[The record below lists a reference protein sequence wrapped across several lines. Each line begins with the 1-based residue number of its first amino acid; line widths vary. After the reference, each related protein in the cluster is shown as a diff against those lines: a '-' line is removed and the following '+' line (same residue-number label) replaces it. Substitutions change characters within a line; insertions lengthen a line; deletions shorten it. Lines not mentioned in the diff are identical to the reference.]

1 MIDEEKKRIRR
12 EIRGLKNGVSFEDK
26 TSRSKAIL
34 EKVEQLPDFFQAK
47 TVMLYWA
54 MADEVQTSDF
64 VINWAASKRVI
75 LPCVNGTDL
84 DLRVFRGVEDLVAG
98 ENFGI
103 PEPSGELFTA
113 YDEID
118 LILVPG
124 VAFDV
129 ENNRMGRG
137 KAYYDKL
144 LSSLKAYKLGVCF
157 DFQLLKSVPT
167 DEHDVRMD
175 RIVSE

>member
-12 EIRGLKNGVSFEDK
+12 EIRTLKKAVTLEEK
-26 TSRSKAIL
+26 TSRSIAIL
-34 EKVEQLPDFFQAK
+34 DKVEHLPEFASAK

-54 MADEVQTSDF
+54 MADEVQTADF
-64 VINWAASKRVI
+64 VIKWAASKRVI
-75 LPCVNGTDL
+75 LPCVNGNDL
-84 DLRVFRGVEDLVAG
+84 DLRVFRGEEDLIAG

-103 PEPSGELFTA
+103 PEPSGQLFTA

-144 LSSLKAYKLGVCF
+144 LSSLKAFKLGICF
-157 DFQLLKSVPT
+157 DFQLLQSVPT
-167 DEHDVRMD
+167 DEHDIKMD

>member
-1 MIDEEKKRIRR
+1 MIDEEKKRIRK
-12 EIRGLKNGVSFEDK
+12 EIRTLKNAISLEEK
-26 TSRSKAIL
+26 TSRSIVIL
-34 EKVEQLPDFFQAK
+34 ENVEQLPEFIEAK

-64 VINWAASKRVI
+64 VIKWAASKRVI
-75 LPCVNGTDL
+75 LPCVNGNTL

-129 ENNRMGRG
+129 DNNRMGRG

-144 LSSLKAYKLGVCF
+144 LSSLKAFKLGVCF
-157 DFQLLKSVPT
+157 YFQLLESVPT
-167 DEHDVRMD
+167 DEHDIKMD
-175 RIVSE
+175 QIVSE

>member
-12 EIRGLKNGVSFEDK
+12 EIRALKKLVSLEEK
-26 TSRSKAIL
+26 RRRSKQIL
-34 EKVEQLPDFFQAK
+34 EKVEQLPEFISAK
-47 TVMLYWA
+47 TVLLYWA

-64 VINWAASKRVI
+64 VMKWAESKRVI
-75 LPCVNGTDL
+75 LPCVNGNDL
-84 DLRVFRGVEDLVAG
+84 DLRVFRGAEDLIAG

-113 YDEID
+113 YEEID

-157 DFQLLKSVPT
+157 DFQFLESVPT
-167 DEHDVRMD
+167 DEHDIKMD

>member
-1 MIDEEKKRIRR
+1 MIDEEKKQIRR
-12 EIRGLKNGVSFEDK
+12 EIRSLKNGVSLEEK
-26 TSRSKAIL
+26 TSRSITIL
-34 EKVEQLPDFFQAK
+34 EKVEQLPEFIAAK

-54 MADEVQTSDF
+54 MADEVQTADF
-64 VINWAASKRVI
+64 VIKWAVNKRVI
-75 LPCVNGTDL
+75 LPCVNGDDL
-84 DLRVFRGVEDLVAG
+84 DLRVFRGVEDLIAG

-113 YDEID
+113 YEEID

-124 VAFDV
+124 VAFDL

-157 DFQLLKSVPT
+157 DFQLLQSVPT
-167 DEHDVRMD
+167 DEHDIKMD
-175 RIVSE
+175 GIVSE

>member
-12 EIRGLKNGVSFEDK
+12 EIRRLKNAVSLEEK
-26 TSRSKAIL
+26 TSRSKVIL
-34 EKVEQLPDFFQAK
+34 EKVEQLPEFIAAK

-64 VINWAASKRVI
+64 VIKWSASKRVI
-75 LPCVNGTDL
+75 LPCVNGNDL
-84 DLRVFRGVEDLVAG
+84 DLRVFRGEEDLVMG

-103 PEPSGELFTA
+103 PEPSGELFMD

-124 VAFDV
+124 VAFDLAS
-129 ENNRMGRG
+129 NRMGRG

-144 LSSLKAYKLGVCF
+144 LSSLKAFKLGVCF
-157 DFQLLKSVPT
+157 DFQYLQSVPT
-167 DEHDVRMD
+167 DEHDIKMD
-175 RIVSE
+175 QIITE

>member
-1 MIDEEKKRIRR
+1 MIDEEKKRIRK
-12 EIRGLKNGVSFEDK
+12 EIRQLKNAISLEEKVR
-26 TSRSKAIL
+26 RSKLIL
-34 EKVEQLPDFFQAK
+34 DKVEQLPEFISAK

-54 MADEVQTSDF
+54 MDDEVQTSDF
-64 VINWAASKRVI
+64 VVKWAASKRVI
-75 LPCVNGTDL
+75 LPCVNGNDL
-84 DLRVFRGVEDLVAG
+84 DLRVFRGEEDLVAG

-103 PEPSGELFTA
+103 PEPSGELFLD

-129 ENNRMGRG
+129 DNNRMGRG
-137 KAYYDKL
+137 KAYYDRL

-157 DFQLLKSVPT
+157 DFQLLQSVPT
-167 DEHDVRMD
+167 DEHDIKMD

>member
-1 MIDEEKKRIRR
+1 MIDEEKKRIRK
-12 EIRGLKNGVSFEDK
+12 EIRRLKNAVSLEEK
-26 TSRSKAIL
+26 TNRSIAIL
-34 EKVEQLPDFFQAK
+34 EKVEQLPEFMAAE
-47 TVMLYWA
+47 TVMFYWA

-64 VINWAASKRVI
+64 VIKWSASKRVI
-75 LPCVNGTDL
+75 LPCVNGNDL
-84 DLRVFRGVEDLVAG
+84 DLRVFRGTEDLIAG

-113 YDEID
+113 YNEID

-129 ENNRMGRG
+129 DNNRMGRG

-144 LSSLKAYKLGVCF
+144 LSSLKAFKLGVCF
-157 DFQLLKSVPT
+157 DFQLLQSVPT
-167 DEHDVRMD
+167 DEHDIKMD
-175 RIVSE
+175 QIVSE

>member
-1 MIDEEKKRIRR
+1 MPEFA
-12 EIRGLKNGVSFEDK
+12 V
-26 TSRSKAIL
+26 
-34 EKVEQLPDFFQAK
+34 AK

-54 MADEVQTSDF
+54 MADEVQTSEF
-64 VINWAASKRVI
+64 VIKWAGSKRVI
-75 LPCVNGTDL
+75 LPCVNGNDL
-84 DLRVFRGVEDLVAG
+84 DLRVFRGLEDLIAG

-113 YDEID
+113 YEEID

-129 ENNRMGRG
+129 DNNRMGRG

-144 LSSLKAYKLGVCF
+144 LSSLKAFKLGVCF
-157 DFQLLKSVPT
+157 DFQLLESVPT
-167 DEHDVRMD
+167 DEHDIKMD
-175 RIVSE
+175 RIISE

>member
-1 MIDEEKKRIRR
+1 MIDEEKKQIRR
-12 EIRGLKNGVSFEDK
+12 EIRALKNAVSLEEK
-26 TSRSKAIL
+26 TSRSKEIL
-34 EKVEQLPDFFQAK
+34 EKVEQLPEFIAAK

-64 VINWAASKRVI
+64 VIKWSASKRVI
-75 LPCVNGTDL
+75 LPCVNGNDL
-84 DLRVFRGVEDLVAG
+84 DLRVFRGEEDLVMG

-103 PEPSGELFTA
+103 PEPSGELFTD
-113 YDEID
+113 YNEID

-124 VAFDV
+124 VAFDIA
-129 ENNRMGRG
+129 NNRMGRG

-144 LSSLKAYKLGVCF
+144 LSSLKAFKLGVCF

-167 DEHDVRMD
+167 DEHDIKMD

>member
-1 MIDEEKKRIRR
+1 MIDEEKKLIRR
-12 EIRGLKNGVSFEDK
+12 EIRNLKNAVSLDEK
-26 TSRSKAIL
+26 TSRSISIL
-34 EKVEQLPDFFQAK
+34 EKLEQLPEFKSAK

-54 MADEVQTSDF
+54 MADEVQTDDF
-64 VINWAASKRVI
+64 VIKWAESKRVI
-75 LPCVNGTDL
+75 LPCVNGNDL
-84 DLRVFRGVEDLVAG
+84 DLRVFRGEEDLIAG

-103 PEPSGELFTA
+103 PEPSGELFTD
-113 YDEID
+113 YEEID

-129 ENNRMGRG
+129 DNNRMGRG

-157 DFQLLKSVPT
+157 DFQLLQSVPT
-167 DEHDVRMD
+167 DEHDIKMD

>member
-12 EIRGLKNGVSFEDK
+12 EIRILKDKIPLNEKMKRSVS
-26 TSRSKAIL
+26 IL
-34 EKVEQLPDFFQAK
+34 KKVECLPEFVSAQ

-54 MADEVQTSDF
+54 MTDEVQTADF
-64 VINWAASKRVI
+64 VIKWAASKRVI
-75 LPCVNGTDL
+75 LPCVNGNDL
-84 DLRVFRGVEDLVAG
+84 DLRVFKGEEDLIAG

-103 PEPSGELFTA
+103 PEPSGDLFTA
-113 YDEID
+113 NKEID

-124 VAFDV
+124 VAFDI

-144 LSSLKAYKLGVCF
+144 LSTLDAYKLGVCF

-167 DEHDVRMD
+167 DEHDIKMD
-175 RIVSE
+175 KMISE

>member
-12 EIRGLKNGVSFEDK
+12 EIRALKNAVPLEEK
-26 TSRSKAIL
+26 MKRSISIL
-34 EKVEQLPDFFQAK
+34 DRLEQLPEFIHAK

-64 VINWAASKRVI
+64 VIKWSASKRVI
-75 LPCVNGTDL
+75 LPCVNGNDL
-84 DLRVFRGVEDLVAG
+84 DLRVFRGEEDLVMG

-103 PEPSGELFTA
+103 PEPSGELFTD
-113 YDEID
+113 YEEID

-124 VAFDV
+124 VAFDI

-144 LSSLKAYKLGVCF
+144 LSSLKAFKLGMCF
-157 DFQLLKSVPT
+157 NFQLLKTVPT
-167 DEHDVRMD
+167 DEHDIKMD
-175 RIVSE
+175 MIISE

>member
-12 EIRGLKNGVSFEDK
+12 EIRNLKKTVSLEEK
-26 TSRSKAIL
+26 TNRSVGIL
-34 EKVEQLPDFFQAK
+34 KKVEQLPEFAAAK

-54 MADEVQTSDF
+54 MTDEVQTSDF
-64 VINWAASKRVI
+64 VIKWARSKRVI
-75 LPCVNGTDL
+75 LPCVNGNDL
-84 DLRVFRGVEDLVAG
+84 DLRVFRGEEDLIAG

-113 YDEID
+113 YEEID

-157 DFQLLKSVPT
+157 DFQLLESVPT
-167 DEHDVRMD
+167 DEHDIKMD
-175 RIVSE
+175 KIISE

>member
-12 EIRGLKNGVSFEDK
+12 EIRTLKNGVSLEEK
-26 TSRSKAIL
+26 TSRSKMIL
-34 EKVEQLPDFFQAK
+34 DKAERLPEFISAK

-64 VINWAASKRVI
+64 VVKWAESKRVI
-75 LPCVNGTDL
+75 LPCVNGNDL
-84 DLRVFRGVEDLVAG
+84 DLRVFRGEEDLIAG

-103 PEPSGELFTA
+103 PEPSGQLFTD

-124 VAFDV
+124 VAFDI

-157 DFQLLKSVPT
+157 DFQLLQSVPT
-167 DEHDVRMD
+167 DEHDIKMD
-175 RIVSE
+175 QIITE

>member
-12 EIRGLKNGVSFEDK
+12 EIRGLKNAVSLEEK
-26 TSRSKAIL
+26 MVRSKAIL
-34 EKVEQLPDFFQAK
+34 AKVEQLSEFAAAK
-47 TVMLYWA
+47 TVMFYWA
-54 MADEVQTSDF
+54 MTDEVQTSDF
-64 VINWAASKRVI
+64 VVKWAASKRVI
-75 LPCVNGTDL
+75 LPCVNGSDL
-84 DLRVFRGVEDLVAG
+84 DLRVFRGVEDLMEG

-103 PEPSGELFTA
+103 PEPSGNLFTD

-129 ENNRMGRG
+129 DNNRMGRG

-144 LSSLKAYKLGVCF
+144 LLSLKAFKLGVCF

-167 DEHDVRMD
+167 DEHDIKMD

>member
-12 EIRGLKNGVSFEDK
+12 EIRSLKKAISLDEK
-26 TSRSKAIL
+26 TLRSKAIL
-34 EKVEQLPDFFQAK
+34 NKVENLPEFINAK

-54 MADEVQTSDF
+54 MADEVQTDDF
-64 VINWAASKRVI
+64 VIKWSASKSVI
-75 LPCVNGTDL
+75 LPCVNGNDL
-84 DLRVFRGVEDLVAG
+84 DLRIFRGKEDLVAG

-103 PEPSGELFTA
+103 PEPSGQLFTD

-124 VAFDV
+124 VAFDI

-157 DFQLLKSVPT
+157 DFQLLQSVPV
-167 DEHDVRMD
+167 DEHDIKMD
-175 RIVSE
+175 QILTE

>member
-12 EIRGLKNGVSFEDK
+12 EIRGLKKAVSLEEK
-26 TSRSKAIL
+26 TNRSKAIL
-34 EKVEQLPDFFQAK
+34 DKVERLPEFASAK

-54 MADEVQTSDF
+54 MVDEVQTSDF
-64 VINWAASKRVI
+64 VIKWAESKRVI
-75 LPCVNGTDL
+75 LPCVNGNDL
-84 DLRVFRGVEDLVAG
+84 DLRVFRGKEDLIAG

-113 YDEID
+113 YNEID

-144 LSSLKAYKLGVCF
+144 LSSLKAFKLGVCF
-157 DFQLLKSVPT
+157 DFQLLASVPT
-167 DEHDVRMD
+167 DEHDIKMD
-175 RIVSE
+175 KIISE

>member
-12 EIRGLKNGVSFEDK
+12 EIRGLKNAISLEEK
-26 TSRSKAIL
+26 MSRSIVIL
-34 EKVEQLPDFFQAK
+34 ENVEQLPEFITAK

-64 VINWAASKRVI
+64 VIKWAESKRVI
-75 LPCVNGTDL
+75 LPCVNGSDL
-84 DLRVFRGVEDLVAG
+84 DLRVFRGVEDLVEG

-103 PEPSGELFTA
+103 PEPSGKLFTA
-113 YDEID
+113 YEEID

-124 VAFDV
+124 VAFDM

-157 DFQLLKSVPT
+157 DFQFLESVPT
-167 DEHDVRMD
+167 DEHDIKMD
-175 RIVSE
+175 RIISE

>member
-12 EIRGLKNGVSFEDK
+12 EIRNLKKAVTLEEK
-26 TSRSKAIL
+26 TSRSIAIL
-34 EKVEQLPDFFQAK
+34 DKVEQLPEFASAK
-47 TVMLYWA
+47 NVMLYWA

-64 VINWAASKRVI
+64 VIKWAVSKRVI

>member
-1 MIDEEKKRIRR
+1 MIDEEKKRIRK
-12 EIRGLKNGVSFEDK
+12 EIRRLKNAVSLEEK
-26 TSRSKAIL
+26 TNRSIAIL
-34 EKVEQLPDFFQAK
+34 EKVEQLPEFMAAE
-47 TVMLYWA
+47 TVMFYWA

-64 VINWAASKRVI
+64 VIKWAASKCVI
-75 LPCVNGTDL
+75 LPCVNGNDL
-84 DLRVFRGVEDLVAG
+84 DLRVFRGTEDLIAG

-113 YDEID
+113 YNEID

-129 ENNRMGRG
+129 DNNRMGRG

-144 LSSLKAYKLGVCF
+144 LSSLKAFKLGVCF
-157 DFQLLKSVPT
+157 DFQLLQSVPT
-167 DEHDVRMD
+167 DEHDIKMD
-175 RIVSE
+175 QIVSE

>member
-1 MIDEEKKRIRR
+1 MIDEEKKRIRL
-12 EIRGLKNGVSFEDK
+12 EIRRLKNVVTLEEK
-26 TSRSKAIL
+26 TSRSKGIL
-34 EKVEQLPDFFQAK
+34 EKVEKLPEFVAAK

-54 MADEVQTSDF
+54 MSDEVQTSDF
-64 VINWAASKRVI
+64 VIKWAASKRVI
-75 LPCVNGTDL
+75 LPCVNGNDL
-84 DLRVFRGVEDLVAG
+84 DLRVFRGVEDLIAG

-144 LSSLKAYKLGVCF
+144 LLSLKAYKLGVSF
-157 DFQLLKSVPT
+157 DFQLLQSVPT
-167 DEHDVRMD
+167 DEHDIKMD
-175 RIVSE
+175 HLIF

>member
-12 EIRGLKNGVSFEDK
+12 EIRSLKNTVSLDEK
-26 TSRSKAIL
+26 TNRSIAIL
-34 EKVEQLPDFFQAK
+34 ENVEQLPQFIAAK

-64 VINWAASKRVI
+64 VIKWAASKRVI
-75 LPCVNGTDL
+75 LPCVNGKDL
-84 DLRVFRGVEDLVAG
+84 DLRVFRGEEDLVMG

-103 PEPSGELFTA
+103 PEPSGELFKD
-113 YDEID
+113 YNEID

-124 VAFDV
+124 VAFDI

-144 LSSLKAYKLGVCF
+144 LSSLKAFKLGVCF
-157 DFQLLKSVPT
+157 DFQLLQSVPT
-167 DEHDVRMD
+167 DEHDIKMD
-175 RIVSE
+175 RILSE

>member
-1 MIDEEKKRIRR
+1 MIDEEKKRIRK
-12 EIRGLKNGVSFEDK
+12 EIRKLKAAVSLDEK
-26 TSRSKAIL
+26 NRRSKLIL
-34 EKVEQLPDFFQAK
+34 DQVELLSEFKNAD

-64 VINWAASKRVI
+64 VVKWAASKRVI
-75 LPCVNGTDL
+75 LPCVNGNDL
-84 DLRVFRGVEDLVAG
+84 DLRVFRGEEDLVAG

-103 PEPSGELFTA
+103 PEPSGELFLD

-129 ENNRMGRG
+129 DNNRMGRG
-137 KAYYDKL
+137 KAYYDRL

-157 DFQLLKSVPT
+157 DFQLLQSVPT
-167 DEHDVRMD
+167 DEHDIKMD
-175 RIVSE
+175 RIILE

>member
-12 EIRGLKNGVSFEDK
+12 EIRRLKNAVSLEEK
-26 TSRSKAIL
+26 TIRSKGIL
-34 EKVEQLPDFFQAK
+34 EKVEQLPEFAVAK

-54 MADEVQTSDF
+54 MTDEVQTSDF
-64 VINWAASKRVI
+64 VIKWSASKKVI
-75 LPCVNGTDL
+75 LPCVNGNDL
-84 DLRVFRGVEDLVAG
+84 DLRVFRGEEDLISG

-103 PEPSGELFTA
+103 PEPSGELFTD

-167 DEHDVRMD
+167 DEHDIKMD
-175 RIVSE
+175 GIISE

>member
-12 EIRGLKNGVSFEDK
+12 EIRGLKNTISLEEK
-26 TSRSKAIL
+26 TSRSIAIL
-34 EKVEQLPDFFQAK
+34 EKVEQLPEFIEAK

-54 MADEVQTSDF
+54 MADEVQTSEF
-64 VINWAASKRVI
+64 VIKWSTSKRVI
-75 LPCVNGTDL
+75 LPCVNGNEL
-84 DLRVFRGVEDLVAG
+84 DLRVFRGEEDLIMG

-103 PEPSGELFTA
+103 PEPSGELYTD

-144 LSSLKAYKLGVCF
+144 LSSIKAFKLGVCF
-157 DFQLLKSVPT
+157 DFQLLQSVPT
-167 DEHDVRMD
+167 DEHDIKMD

>member
-12 EIRGLKNGVSFEDK
+12 NIRGLKNAISLEEK
-26 TSRSKAIL
+26 TRRSIVIL
-34 EKVEQLPDFFQAK
+34 ENLEQLPEFIDAK

-54 MADEVQTSDF
+54 MADEVQTSEF
-64 VINWAASKRVI
+64 VIKWSASKRVI
-75 LPCVNGTDL
+75 LPCVNGDDL
-84 DLRVFRGVEDLVAG
+84 DLRIFRGVEDLVEG

-103 PEPSGELFTA
+103 PEPSGELFTN

-129 ENNRMGRG
+129 DTNRMGRG

-167 DEHDVRMD
+167 DEHDIKMD
-175 RIVSE
+175 KIVSE

>member
-12 EIRGLKNGVSFEDK
+12 EIRTIKNTVSPEEK
-26 TSRSKAIL
+26 TNRSIAIL
-34 EKVEQLPDFFQAK
+34 DKVEKLPEFVSAK

-64 VINWAASKRVI
+64 VIKWAASKRVI
-75 LPCVNGTDL
+75 LPCVNGSDL
-84 DLRVFRGVEDLVAG
+84 DLRVFRGVEDLIVG

-103 PEPSGELFTA
+103 PEPSGELFTN

-144 LSSLKAYKLGVCF
+144 LSSIKAYKLGVCF
-157 DFQLLKSVPT
+157 DFQFLQLVPT
-167 DEHDVRMD
+167 DEHDIKMD